1 MRTLSTP
8 ATGRLLA
15 MSDPLAWTG
24 AIGGA
29 VAAAG
34 AVIAA
39 IGAWRTEATAR
50 WQARVERL
58 RTDQARTENELHR
71 MRHKEL
77 YDWWHDMP
85 DGPGRTRAMR
95 WFGEWTGARDPYR
108 GNDQGAMT
116 PGFGCRDAD
125 QAYDRY
131 IGFLDAIFHP
141 GRLGPPPRSLATPD
155 GTDQDVPAIDGIDPT
170 ICSVSVPADVDQ
182 QRQATRTN
190 EQ

>member
-1 MRTLSTP
+1 
-8 ATGRLLA
+8 

-58 RTDQARTENELHR
+58 RTDQARKENGLHR
-71 MRHKEL
+71 MRHSQL

-85 DGPGRTRAMR
+85 DGPGRIRAMH
-95 WFGEWTGARDPYR
+95 WFGEWTGARDPHH
-108 GNDQGAMT
+108 GSDQGAIP

-125 QAYDRY
+125 DAYDRVHR
-131 IGFLDAIFHP
+131 LP
-141 GRLGPPPRSLATPD
+141 GRHIPSWPPRATVQVTH
-155 GTDQDVPAIDGIDPT
+155 G
-170 ICSVSVPADVDQ
+170 S
-182 QRQATRTN
+182 R
-190 EQ
+190 

>member
-1 MRTLSTP
+1 
-8 ATGRLLA
+8 

-34 AVIAA
+34 AVVAA

-58 RTDQARTENELHR
+58 RTEQARKENELHH
-71 MRHKEL
+71 MRHKQL

-85 DGPGRTRAMR
+85 DGPERIRAMH
-95 WFGEWTGARDPYR
+95 WFGEWTGARDPYH
-108 GNDQGAMT
+108 GSDQGSIP

-125 QAYDRY
+125 EAYDRY

-141 GRLGPPPRSLATPD
+141 GRLGPPPKSLAAPD
-155 GTDQDVPAIDGIDPT
+155 EMEGAVGAVHLRGSTGSSADGGSGPKPLP
-170 ICSVSVPADVDQ
+170 SK
-182 QRQATRTN
+182 
-190 EQ
+190 E